1 MSKNSIV
8 PFLKDYLIKFLTRPF
23 LLDTNVTKYYYNSLV
38 MKHLLLILFLG
49 LIACSD
55 GRYNNIP
62 EKYHNLLDK
71 ALATAGDNAIE
82 LQTALEKVPVEQKE
96 GMAFLI
102 SYMPERDLKELT
114 ADFLL
119 ENSAYAYKAKEQFSW
134 AKQIPDSIFFN
145 EVLPYVSLNEK
156 RENWRKEFFDRFSK
170 YVVNCSDIF
179 EAIDS
184 VNQNVRDEV
193 LVDYSTKRKK
203 PDQAPFESMEQHLA
217 SCTGLSIILTDAFR
231 AVGIPSRVAG
241 TPNWHDERGNH
252 NWTEVWANGK
262 WYFTEY
268 YFPGQ
273 LDNAWFF
280 ADAGKAI
287 KNDREKAIYASS
299 FKPTGISF
307 PLVWDE
313 DIKYVAAE
321 NVTDRYTELY
331 KKHLE
336 SISTDGN
343 HVSLR
348 VMAFKNKN
356 QNKESDDRVAV
367 NLDIFEGS
375 KQMGGGRT
383 SGPTQDMNDVLTF
396 ALEKNKTY
404 TIKYADSKG
413 KLQEMKVKLD
423 DKSSEV
429 KIYME

>member
-1 MSKNSIV
+1 
-8 PFLKDYLIKFLTRPF
+8 
-23 LLDTNVTKYYYNSLV
+23 
-38 MKHLLLILFLG
+38 MKHLFFILFLG
-49 LIACSD
+49 LIACSE
-55 GRYNNIP
+55 GKYNNVP

-71 ALATAGDNAIE
+71 ALATAGNNAIE
-82 LQTALEKVPVEQKE
+82 LQTALEKAPAEQKE

-102 SYMPERDLKELT
+102 SYMPERDLKELK

-119 ENSAYAYKAKEQFSW
+119 ENSAYAYKAREQFSW

-184 VNQNVRDEV
+184 INQNVRDEV

-313 DIKYVAAE
+313 NIKYVAAE

-331 KKHLE
+331 RKHLA

-356 QNKESDDRVAV
+356 QDKESDDRVAV
-367 NLDIFEGS
+367 NLDIFENS

-413 KLQEMKVKLD
+413 KLQEVKVKLD

>member
-1 MSKNSIV
+1 
-8 PFLKDYLIKFLTRPF
+8 
-23 LLDTNVTKYYYNSLV
+23 
-38 MKHLLLILFLG
+38 MKHLFFILFLG
-49 LIACSD
+49 LIACSE
-55 GRYNNIP
+55 GKYNNVP

-71 ALATAGDNAIE
+71 ALATAGNNAIE
-82 LQTALEKVPVEQKE
+82 LQTALEKAPAEQKE

-102 SYMPERDLKELT
+102 SYMPERDLKELK

-119 ENSAYAYKAKEQFSW
+119 ENSAYAYKAREQFSW

-156 RENWRKEFFDRFSK
+156 RENWRKDFFDRFSK

-184 VNQNVRDEV
+184 INQNVRDEV

-313 DIKYVAAE
+313 NIKYVAAE

-331 KKHLE
+331 RKHLA

-356 QNKESDDRVAV
+356 QDKESDDRVAV
-367 NLDIFEGS
+367 NLDIFEDS

-413 KLQEMKVKLD
+413 KLQEVKVKLD

>member
-1 MSKNSIV
+1 
-8 PFLKDYLIKFLTRPF
+8 
-23 LLDTNVTKYYYNSLV
+23 
-38 MKHLLLILFLG
+38 MKHLFFILFLG
-49 LIACSD
+49 LIACSE
-55 GRYNNIP
+55 GKYNNVP

-71 ALATAGDNAIE
+71 ALVTAGNNAIE
-82 LQTALEKVPVEQKE
+82 LQTALEKAPAEQKE

-102 SYMPERDLKELT
+102 SYMPERDLKELK

-119 ENSAYAYKAKEQFSW
+119 ENSAYAYKARDQFSW

-184 VNQNVRDEV
+184 INQNVRDEV
-193 LVDYSTKRKK
+193 MVDYSTKRKK

-299 FKPTGISF
+299 FRPTGISF

-313 DIKYVAAE
+313 NIKYVAAE

-331 KKHLE
+331 RKHLA

-356 QNKESDDRVAV
+356 QDKESDDKVAV
-367 NLDIFEGS
+367 NLDIFEDS

-413 KLQEMKVKLD
+413 KLQEVKVKLD

>member
-1 MSKNSIV
+1 
-8 PFLKDYLIKFLTRPF
+8 
-23 LLDTNVTKYYYNSLV
+23 
-38 MKHLLLILFLG
+38 MKHLFFILFLG
-49 LIACSD
+49 LIACSE
-55 GRYNNIP
+55 GKYNNVP

-71 ALATAGDNAIE
+71 ALVTAGNNAIE
-82 LQTALEKVPVEQKE
+82 LQTALEKAPAEQKE

-102 SYMPERDLKELT
+102 SYMPERDLKELK

-119 ENSAYAYKAKEQFSW
+119 ENSAYAYKAREQYSW

-184 VNQNVRDEV
+184 INQNVRDEV

-313 DIKYVAAE
+313 NIKYVAAE

-331 KKHLE
+331 RKHLA

-356 QNKESDDRVAV
+356 QDKESDDRVAV
-367 NLDIFEGS
+367 NLDIFDGS

-413 KLQEMKVKLD
+413 KLQEVKVKLD

>member
-1 MSKNSIV
+1 
-8 PFLKDYLIKFLTRPF
+8 
-23 LLDTNVTKYYYNSLV
+23 
-38 MKHLLLILFLG
+38 MKHLSFILFLC
-49 LIACSD
+49 LIACS
-55 GRYNNIP
+55 GGKYNNIP

-71 ALATAGDNAIE
+71 ALATAGNNAIE
-82 LQTALEKVPVEQKE
+82 LQTALAKAPAEQKE

-102 SYMPERDLKELT
+102 SYMPERDLKELK

-119 ENSAYAYKAKEQFSW
+119 ENSAYAYKAREQFSW

-156 RENWRKEFFDRFSK
+156 RENWRNEFFDRFSK

-184 VNQNVRDEV
+184 INQNVRDEV

-313 DIKYVAAE
+313 NIKYVAAE

-331 KKHLE
+331 RKHLA

-356 QNKESDDRVAV
+356 QDKESDDRVAV

-413 KLQEMKVKLD
+413 KLQEVKVKLD

>member
-1 MSKNSIV
+1 
-8 PFLKDYLIKFLTRPF
+8 
-23 LLDTNVTKYYYNSLV
+23 
-38 MKHLLLILFLG
+38 MKHLFFILFLG
-49 LIACSD
+49 LIACSE
-55 GRYNNIP
+55 GKYNNIP
-62 EKYHNLLDK
+62 EKYHSLLDK
-71 ALATAGDNAIE
+71 ALATAGNNAIE
-82 LQTALEKVPVEQKE
+82 LQTALEKAPAEQKE

-102 SYMPERDLKELT
+102 SYMPERDLKELK

-119 ENSAYAYKAKEQFSW
+119 ENSAYAYKAREQFSW

-184 VNQNVRDEV
+184 INQNVRDEV

-313 DIKYVAAE
+313 NIKYVAAE

-331 KKHLE
+331 RKHLA

-356 QNKESDDRVAV
+356 QDKESDDRVAV

-413 KLQEMKVKLD
+413 KLQEVKVKLD
-423 DKSSEV
+423 NKSSEV

>member
-1 MSKNSIV
+1 
-8 PFLKDYLIKFLTRPF
+8 
-23 LLDTNVTKYYYNSLV
+23 
-38 MKHLLLILFLG
+38 MKHLSFILFLC
-49 LIACSD
+49 LIACS
-55 GRYNNIP
+55 GGKYNNIP

-71 ALATAGDNAIE
+71 ALATAGNNAIE
-82 LQTALEKVPVEQKE
+82 LQTALEKAPAEQKE

-102 SYMPERDLKELT
+102 SYMPERDLKKLK

-119 ENSAYAYKAKEQFSW
+119 ENSAYAYKAREQYSW

-184 VNQNVRDEV
+184 INQNVRDEV

-313 DIKYVAAE
+313 NIKYVAAE

-331 KKHLE
+331 RKHLA

-356 QNKESDDRVAV
+356 QDKESDDRVAV

-383 SGPTQDMNDVLTF
+383 SGPTKDMNDVLTF

-413 KLQEMKVKLD
+413 KLQEVKVKLD

>member
-1 MSKNSIV
+1 
-8 PFLKDYLIKFLTRPF
+8 
-23 LLDTNVTKYYYNSLV
+23 
-38 MKHLLLILFLG
+38 MKHLFFILFLG
-49 LIACSD
+49 LIACSE
-55 GRYNNIP
+55 GKYNNVP

-71 ALATAGDNAIE
+71 ALVTAGNNAIE
-82 LQTALEKVPVEQKE
+82 LQTALEKAPAEQKE

-102 SYMPERDLKELT
+102 SYMPERDLKELK

-119 ENSAYAYKAKEQFSW
+119 ENSAYAYKAREQFSW

-184 VNQNVRDEV
+184 INQNVRDEV

-313 DIKYVAAE
+313 NIKYVAAE

-331 KKHLE
+331 RKHLA

-356 QNKESDDRVAV
+356 QDKESDDRVAV

-404 TIKYADSKG
+404 TIKYTDSKG
-413 KLQEMKVKLD
+413 KLQEVKVKLD

>member
-1 MSKNSIV
+1 
-8 PFLKDYLIKFLTRPF
+8 
-23 LLDTNVTKYYYNSLV
+23 
-38 MKHLLLILFLG
+38 MKHLFFILFLG
-49 LIACSD
+49 LIACSE
-55 GRYNNIP
+55 GKYNNVP

-71 ALATAGDNAIE
+71 ALATAGNNAIE
-82 LQTALEKVPVEQKE
+82 LQTALEKAPAEQKE

-102 SYMPERDLKELT
+102 SYMPERDLKELK

-119 ENSAYAYKAKEQFSW
+119 ENSAYAYKAREQFSW

-156 RENWRKEFFDRFSK
+156 RENWRKDFFDRFSK

-184 VNQNVRDEV
+184 INQNVRDEV

-313 DIKYVAAE
+313 NIKYVAAE

-331 KKHLE
+331 RKHLA

-356 QNKESDDRVAV
+356 QDKESDDRVAV

-404 TIKYADSKG
+404 TIKYVDSKG
-413 KLQEMKVKLD
+413 KLQEVKVKLD

>member
-1 MSKNSIV
+1 M
-8 PFLKDYLIKFLTRPF
+8 
-23 LLDTNVTKYYYNSLV
+23 
-38 MKHLLLILFLG
+38 
-49 LIACSD
+49 
-55 GRYNNIP
+55 
-62 EKYHNLLDK
+62 
-71 ALATAGDNAIE
+71 
-82 LQTALEKVPVEQKE
+82 
-96 GMAFLI
+96 
-102 SYMPERDLKELT
+102 
-114 ADFLL
+114 
-119 ENSAYAYKAKEQFSW
+119 
-134 AKQIPDSIFFN
+134 
-145 EVLPYVSLNEK
+145 
-156 RENWRKEFFDRFSK
+156 
-170 YVVNCSDIF
+170 
-179 EAIDS
+179 
-184 VNQNVRDEV
+184 
-193 LVDYSTKRKK
+193 
-203 PDQAPFESMEQHLA
+203 
-217 SCTGLSIILTDAFR
+217 
-231 AVGIPSRVAG
+231 AG

-313 DIKYVAAE
+313 NIKYVAAE

-331 KKHLE
+331 RKYLA

-356 QNKESDDRVAV
+356 QDKESDDRVAV

-413 KLQEMKVKLD
+413 KLQEVKVKLD

>member
-1 MSKNSIV
+1 
-8 PFLKDYLIKFLTRPF
+8 
-23 LLDTNVTKYYYNSLV
+23 
-38 MKHLLLILFLG
+38 MKHLFFILFLG
-49 LIACSD
+49 LIACSE
-55 GRYNNIP
+55 GKYNNVP

-71 ALATAGDNAIE
+71 ALVTAGNNAIE
-82 LQTALEKVPVEQKE
+82 LQTALEKAPAEQKE

-102 SYMPERDLKELT
+102 SYMPERDLKELK

-119 ENSAYAYKAKEQFSW
+119 ENSAYAYKAREQFSW

-184 VNQNVRDEV
+184 INQNVRDEV

-313 DIKYVAAE
+313 NIKYVAAE

-331 KKHLE
+331 RKHLA

-356 QNKESDDRVAV
+356 QDKESDDRVAV
-367 NLDIFEGS
+367 NLDIFENS

-413 KLQEMKVKLD
+413 KLQEVKVKLD

>member
-1 MSKNSIV
+1 
-8 PFLKDYLIKFLTRPF
+8 
-23 LLDTNVTKYYYNSLV
+23 
-38 MKHLLLILFLG
+38 MKHLFFILFLG
-49 LIACSD
+49 LIACSE
-55 GRYNNIP
+55 GKYNNVP

-71 ALATAGDNAIE
+71 ALATAGNNAIE
-82 LQTALEKVPVEQKE
+82 LQTALEKAPAEQKE

-102 SYMPERDLKELT
+102 SYMPERDLKELK

-119 ENSAYAYKAKEQFSW
+119 ENSAYAYKAREQFSW

-184 VNQNVRDEV
+184 INQNVRDEV

-241 TPNWHDERGNH
+241 IPNWHDERGNH

-313 DIKYVAAE
+313 NIKYVAAE

-331 KKHLE
+331 RKHLA

-356 QNKESDDRVAV
+356 QDKESDDRVAV

-413 KLQEMKVKLD
+413 KLQEVKVKLD

>member
-1 MSKNSIV
+1 
-8 PFLKDYLIKFLTRPF
+8 
-23 LLDTNVTKYYYNSLV
+23 
-38 MKHLLLILFLG
+38 MKHLFFILFLG
-49 LIACSD
+49 LIACSE
-55 GRYNNIP
+55 GKYNNVP

-71 ALATAGDNAIE
+71 ALVTAGNNAIE
-82 LQTALEKVPVEQKE
+82 LQTALEKAPAEQKE

-102 SYMPERDLKELT
+102 SYMPERDLKELK

-119 ENSAYAYKAKEQFSW
+119 ENSAYAYKAREQFSW

-184 VNQNVRDEV
+184 INQNVRDEV
-193 LVDYSTKRKK
+193 MVDYSTKRKK

-313 DIKYVAAE
+313 NIKYVAAE

-331 KKHLE
+331 RKHLA

-356 QNKESDDRVAV
+356 QDKESDDRVAV
-367 NLDIFEGS
+367 NLDIFEDS

-404 TIKYADSKG
+404 TIKYTDSKG
-413 KLQEMKVKLD
+413 KLQEVKVKLD

>member
-1 MSKNSIV
+1 
-8 PFLKDYLIKFLTRPF
+8 
-23 LLDTNVTKYYYNSLV
+23 
-38 MKHLLLILFLG
+38 MKHLSFILFLC
-49 LIACSD
+49 LIACS
-55 GRYNNIP
+55 GGKYNNIP

-71 ALATAGDNAIE
+71 ALATAGNNAIE
-82 LQTALEKVPVEQKE
+82 LQTALEKAPAEQKE

-102 SYMPERDLKELT
+102 SYMPERDLKELK

-119 ENSAYAYKAKEQFSW
+119 ENSAYAYKAREQYSW

-184 VNQNVRDEV
+184 INQNVRDEV

-273 LDNAWFF
+273 LDNACFF

-313 DIKYVAAE
+313 NIKYVAAE

-331 KKHLE
+331 RKHLA

-356 QNKESDDRVAV
+356 QDKESDDRVAV

-404 TIKYADSKG
+404 IIKYADSKG
-413 KLQEMKVKLD
+413 KLQEVKVKLD

>member
-1 MSKNSIV
+1 
-8 PFLKDYLIKFLTRPF
+8 
-23 LLDTNVTKYYYNSLV
+23 
-38 MKHLLLILFLG
+38 MKHLFFILFLG
-49 LIACSD
+49 LIACSE
-55 GRYNNIP
+55 GKYNNIP

-71 ALATAGDNAIE
+71 ALATAGNNAIE
-82 LQTALEKVPVEQKE
+82 LQTALEKAPAEQKE

-102 SYMPERDLKELT
+102 SYMPERDLKELK
-114 ADFLL
+114 ADFIL
-119 ENSAYAYKAKEQFSW
+119 ENSAYAYKAREQFSW

-184 VNQNVRDEV
+184 INQNVRDEV
-193 LVDYSTKRKK
+193 MVDYSTKRKK

-287 KNDREKAIYASS
+287 KNNREKAIYASS

-313 DIKYVAAE
+313 NIKYVAAE

-331 KKHLE
+331 RKYLA

-356 QNKESDDRVAV
+356 QDKESD
-367 NLDIFEGS
+367 LSLIH
-375 KQMGGGRT
+375 
-383 SGPTQDMNDVLTF
+383 
-396 ALEKNKTY
+396 
-404 TIKYADSKG
+404 I
-413 KLQEMKVKLD
+413 
-423 DKSSEV
+423 
-429 KIYME
+429 

>member
-1 MSKNSIV
+1 
-8 PFLKDYLIKFLTRPF
+8 
-23 LLDTNVTKYYYNSLV
+23 
-38 MKHLLLILFLG
+38 MKHLFFILFLG
-49 LIACSD
+49 LIACSE
-55 GRYNNIP
+55 GKYNNVP

-71 ALATAGDNAIE
+71 ALVTAGNNAIE
-82 LQTALEKVPVEQKE
+82 LQTALEKAPAEQKE

-102 SYMPERDLKELT
+102 SYMPERDLKELK

-119 ENSAYAYKAKEQFSW
+119 ENSAYAYKAREQFSW

-184 VNQNVRDEV
+184 INQNVRDEV

-231 AVGIPSRVAG
+231 AIGIPSRVAG

-313 DIKYVAAE
+313 NIKYVAAE

-331 KKHLE
+331 RKHLA

-356 QNKESDDRVAV
+356 QDKESDDRVAV
-367 NLDIFEGS
+367 NLDIFENS

-413 KLQEMKVKLD
+413 KLQEVKVKLD

>member
-1 MSKNSIV
+1 
-8 PFLKDYLIKFLTRPF
+8 
-23 LLDTNVTKYYYNSLV
+23 
-38 MKHLLLILFLG
+38 MKHLFFILFLG
-49 LIACSD
+49 LIACSE
-55 GRYNNIP
+55 GKYNNVP

-71 ALATAGDNAIE
+71 ALVTAGNNAIE
-82 LQTALEKVPVEQKE
+82 LQTALEKAPAEQKE

-102 SYMPERDLKELT
+102 SYMPERDLKELK

-119 ENSAYAYKAKEQFSW
+119 ENSAYAYKAREQYSW

-184 VNQNVRDEV
+184 INQNVRDEV

-313 DIKYVAAE
+313 NIKYVAAE

-331 KKHLE
+331 RKHLA

-356 QNKESDDRVAV
+356 QDKESDDRVAV
-367 NLDIFEGS
+367 NIDIFEDS

-404 TIKYADSKG
+404 IIKYADSKG
-413 KLQEMKVKLD
+413 KLQEVKVKLD